1 MRLAEDTGT
10 SHKGG
15 TPIDLR
21 QSGLMRCGEEAE
33 VRQKEPTSHGNKSRL
48 DAALY
53 KSKKGYMMLNSL
65 E

>member
-1 MRLAEDTGT
+1 MRLAEGTGT

-21 QSGLMRCGEEAE
+21 QCGLVRCGKEAE
-33 VRQKEPTSHGNKSRL
+33 VRQKKPTDDGNKSRL

-53 KSKKGYMMLNSL
+53 K
-65 E
+65 